1 MAETIKARNLSL
13 ALRYIVD
20 NFGKNTL
27 LNPGKVEAILTD
39 LIPQSE
45 IEINW
50 IIDSINSGIMKV
62 FVEGKS
68 SDDQSRQEILEKATE
83 IFEKYDSEKDI
94 MIIAWGNSHET
105 SQAVNDAKKKVL
117 EMWSELYPS
126 EKLYHFTVSGK
137 DKEGDGIHPL
147 YLGIRH
153 GNSEW
158 KLSPYPLKKVL
169 KELKAKKEG

>member
-83 IFEKYDSEKDI
+83 IFEKYYPHQVHMIKDYW
-94 MIIAWGNSHET
+94 MPN
-105 SQAVNDAKKKVL
+105 KKWPGCTVDDPSARVL
-117 EMWSELYPS
+117 SNYGD
-126 EKLYHFTVSGK
+126 SGK
-137 DKEGDGIHPL
+137 
-147 YLGIRH
+147 
-153 GNSEW
+153 
-158 KLSPYPLKKVL
+158 
-169 KELKAKKEG
+169 